1 MRFADPHAC
10 PSCGGAIAGEPR
22 CPHCHFDLSSP
33 ASLRLWQTLIQAD
46 SLLAQARHDSVD
58 ARAGAQPDAD
68 PTVADPTVAA
78 PGGSAVGSPAPFPHP
93 SPPSAATPGSPRRW
107 STGSII
113 LGLGA
118 LCLLVAALIFIT
130 VSWDV
135 LGPTGRTLVL
145 VVITAAIGA
154 AAAWSTRARLRA
166 SAEAFWALFF
176 GLFTIDFFAARE
188 YELLGLDQFSDEQA
202 ALVFGVVI
210 AIAGGA
216 VVLLSRRTLAVVVP
230 SVATGLAVWT
240 ASFALAATLD
250 WPFFWCAIAAL
261 ALAVV
266 ATGLAWRLSMT
277 LVTWIGG
284 TAAAVLYALA
294 AGTAVEEIADHP
306 DLADLTGNAHGLPML
321 VMIALTAAIGIA
333 APRLAIPAAI
343 LITLGAGSLVF
354 APSEAAAEHEG
365 GFLAASILA
374 VVLAVTLVRGTHAW
388 ARGGRIAG
396 GLILA
401 ALAIASMGWLANAVD
416 AVGQSN
422 DDGFGTSWTTRLANT
437 DALPGPGWLAFVVF
451 AAIAASVFAVLRW
464 PEVRAHARPLSMLPA
479 AIGGLGVVVG
489 VIAYEPPVILAA
501 LLVLAA
507 GIGLLVM
514 VRAYDSARKEWEI
527 WLGVAL
533 LVTVIPAGMVLTS
546 KPVALLVWLAVA
558 GTLATVARFFAPV
571 WARLASS
578 FGAAALV
585 IGAAAVAAEL
595 ASWGDLGVRLAA
607 AVVSIIALVVASF
620 VLRRFPGRPA
630 IEIAA
635 GLGIAV
641 SLLSAADMGL
651 GSQALIWTV
660 VGVSLV
666 ALGLFVNDR
675 DWLRYVGSA
684 ALGVAWVMR
693 LVASDVDTVEAYTAP
708 FAAVLLGAGLWAMR
722 GNPQL
727 RTLIALTPGLTLA
740 FVPSIPQALADPTGP
755 RALLL
760 VVAGLVSLAV
770 GIWRKW
776 QMPFVF
782 GSIVL
787 ALLVVWNV
795 GPLANGLP
803 RLIIFTAAGVILS
816 GLGFTWEKRVQNAKS
831 AVLYVQ
837 NLR

>member
-1 MRFADPHAC
+1 MRFADPHTC

-46 SLLAQARHDSVD
+46 SLLAQARRDSVD
-58 ARAGAQPDAD
+58 APTAGARP
-68 PTVADPTVAA
+68 AA
-78 PGGSAVGSPAPFPHP
+78 PSAGSPLGTPPPYPTPPDPHP
-93 SPPSAATPGSPRRW
+93 AAEATAPARHW

-130 VSWDV
+130 VSWDI

-145 VVITAAIGA
+145 VVITAAIGG

-166 SAEAFWALFF
+166 SAEALWAVFF

-188 YELLGLDQFSDEQA
+188 YALLGLDALSGEQA
-202 ALVFGVVI
+202 ALVFGVL
-210 AIAGGA
+210 AAGAGGA
-216 VVLLSRRTLAVVVP
+216 VVLLSRKTLPLVVP
-230 SVATGLAVWT
+230 SVAAGLAVWM
-240 ASFALAATLD
+240 ASFSLAATLD
-250 WPFFWCAIAAL
+250 WRFFWCAIAAL
-261 ALAVV
+261 ALAAV
-266 ATGLAWRLSMT
+266 ATAVAWRLSMT
-277 LVTWIGG
+277 LVAWIAG
-284 TAAAVLYALA
+284 AATGVLYTIA
-294 AGTAVEEIADHP
+294 AGAAVEEIADHP
-306 DLADLTGNAHGLPML
+306 HLSDLTGNAHGLPML
-321 VMIALTAAIGIA
+321 VMIALTGAIGLA
-333 APRLAIPAAI
+333 APRLAIPAAT
-343 LITLGAGSLVF
+343 LVTLGACSLVF

-365 GFLAASILA
+365 GFLAASVLA
-374 VVLAVTLVRGTHAW
+374 VVLAFALIRGTHAW
-388 ARGGRIAG
+388 ARGGRIAAAS
-396 GLILA
+396 ILA
-401 ALAIASMGWLANAVD
+401 VLAVASLGWLANAVD

-422 DDGFGTSWTTRLANT
+422 DDDFGTSWTTRLANT
-437 DALPGPGWLAFVVF
+437 AALPGPGWLALVAFG
-451 AAIAASVFAVLRW
+451 AIAASVFAVLRW
-464 PEVRAHARPLSMLPA
+464 PEARPYAQPLAVLPA
-479 AIGGLGVVVG
+479 FIGTLGVVVG
-489 VIAYEPPVILAA
+489 VIAYEPLVLLAA

-507 GIGLLVM
+507 GIGLLVL
-514 VRAYDSARKEWEI
+514 VRADAAGKQREI
-527 WLGVAL
+527 WLGTALFVA
-533 LVTVIPAGMVLTS
+533 VIPAGMVFTS

-558 GTLATVARFFAPV
+558 GTLAVVARLLAPV
-571 WARLASS
+571 WARQASS

-585 IGAAAVAAEL
+585 ICAAAIAADL

-607 AVVSIIALVVASF
+607 VVVSVLALVVASF
-620 VLRRFPGRPA
+620 VLRGFPGRLE
-630 IEIAA
+630 IEVAA
-635 GLGIAV
+635 GLGIVV
-641 SLLSAADMGL
+641 SLLSAAAMGL
-651 GSQALIWTV
+651 GSQALIWTI
-660 VGVSLV
+660 VGASLV
-666 ALGLFVNDR
+666 ILGLFVSDR
-675 DWLRYVGSA
+675 DRLRYAGSA

-693 LVASDVDTVEAYTAP
+693 LIASDVDTIEAYTAP

-727 RTLIALTPGLTLA
+727 RTMIALTPGLTLA
-740 FVPSIPQALADPTGP
+740 LVPSIPQALADPTGP

-760 VVAGLVSLAV
+760 VLGGLLALGV

-831 AVLYVQ
+831 AVQYVQ